1 MNENSMEPYGLA
13 LLDYFNG
20 DHSATQIF
28 HRDDGRDFEVPISLF
43 FRDSAGF
50 SRIEQTAIELCS
62 GRVLDIGAGTGRH
75 SLVLQEMGLDVIA
88 LDVSPQAIDIMKKR
102 GVRGVHHGDIF
113 EFNHGKYDTL
123 LLLLHGIG
131 MVGDLDGLRRFLH
144 HAHTLLAPKGI
155 LVFDSLDVRCT
166 DDPIHLS
173 YHEGNRRRNKYIGEI
188 RFQIEYKGKRGPLFS
203 WLQVDPDT
211 LKEVSVVEGW
221 TAEIVCQEHSG
232 DYLAR
237 LSER

>member
-43 FRDSAGF
+43 FRDSAEF
-50 SRIEQTAIELCS
+50 SRIEQAAIELCS

-75 SLVLQEMGLDVIA
+75 SLVLQEKGLDVIA
-88 LDVSPQAIDIMKKR
+88 LDVSPHAIDIMKNR
-102 GVRGVHHGDIF
+102 GVRGAYHADIF
-113 EFNHGKYDTL
+113 EFNQGKFDTL
-123 LLLLHGIG
+123 LMLLHGIG
-131 MVGDLDGLRRFLH
+131 MVGTLAGLRRFLN
-144 HAHTLLAPKGI
+144 HAHTLIDPGGI
-155 LVFDSLDVRCT
+155 IVFDSLDVRCT
-166 DDPIHLS
+166 DDPVHLA
-173 YHEGNRRRNKYIGEI
+173 YHERNRNENRFIGEI
-188 RFQIEYKGKRGPLFS
+188 HFQIEYKGLRGSPFS
-203 WLQVDPDT
+203 WLQVDPET
-211 LKEVSVVEGW
+211 LDKVSMDEGW
-221 TAEIVCQEHSG
+221 DTEIICREPSG

>member
-75 SLVLQEMGLDVIA
+75 SLVLQEKGIDVIA

-102 GVRGVHHGDIF
+102 GVRGVYHGDIF
-113 EFNHGKYDTL
+113 EFNQGKFDTL
-123 LLLLHGIG
+123 LMMLHGIG
-131 MVGDLDGLRRFLH
+131 MVGTLAGLRHFLN
-144 HAHTLLAPKGI
+144 HAHTLIAPGGI
-155 LVFDSLDVRCT
+155 VVFDSLDVRCT
-166 DDPIHLS
+166 DDPAHLA
-173 YHEGNRRRNKYIGEI
+173 YHERNRNENRFIGEI

-203 WLQVDPDT
+203 WLQADPDT

-221 TAEIVCQEHSG
+221 NTEIVCQEPSG

>member
-1 MNENSMEPYGLA
+1 MFENSMEPYGLA

-28 HRDDGRDFEVPISLF
+28 HRDDDRDFEVPMSLF

-50 SRIEQTAIELCS
+50 SRIEQAAIELCA

-75 SLVLQEMGLDVIA
+75 SLVLQEKGLHVVA
-88 LDVSPQAIDIMKKR
+88 LDVSPQAIEIMKKR
-102 GVRGVHHGDIF
+102 GVRDVYQGDIF
-113 EFNHGKYDTL
+113 EFNQGKYDTL

-144 HAHTLLAPKGI
+144 HAHTLVAPGGI

-173 YHEGNRRRNKYIGEI
+173 YHERNRRRNKYIGEI
-188 RFQIEYKGKRGPLFS
+188 RFQIEYKGKRGHLFS

-221 TAEIVCQEHSG
+221 TAEIVCQEPSG

>member
-75 SLVLQEMGLDVIA
+75 SLVLQEKGLHVTA
-88 LDVSPQAIDIMKKR
+88 LDVSPHAIEIMNKR
-102 GVRGVHHGDIF
+102 GVRGVYHGDIF
-113 EFNHGKYDTL
+113 EFNQGKYDTL

-144 HAHTLLAPKGI
+144 HAHTLLAPGGI

-166 DDPIHLS
+166 DDPAHLS
-173 YHEGNRRRNKYIGEI
+173 YHEGNRKRNKYIGEI
-188 RFQIEYKGKRGPLFS
+188 RFQIQYKGTRGPLFS
-203 WLQVDPDT
+203 WLQVDPET
-211 LKEVSVVEGW
+211 LDKVSMDEGW
-221 TAEIVCQEHSG
+221 DTEIICREPSG

>member
-50 SRIEQTAIELCS
+50 SRIEQAAIKLCS

-75 SLVLQEMGLDVIA
+75 SLVLQEKGLDVIA
-88 LDVSPQAIDIMKKR
+88 LDVSPQAVDIMKKR
-102 GVRGVHHGDIF
+102 GVRGVYHGDIF
-113 EFNHGKYDTL
+113 EFDQGKYDTL

-144 HAHTLLAPKGI
+144 HAHTLLAPGGI

-166 DDPIHLS
+166 DDPMHLS

-188 RFQIEYKGKRGPLFS
+188 RFQIEYKGIRGPLFS
-203 WLQVDPDT
+203 WLQVDPET
-211 LKEVSVVEGW
+211 LNKVSVDEGW
-221 TAEIVCQEHSG
+221 DTEIVCQEPWG

>member
-1 MNENSMEPYGLA
+1 MEPYGLA

-20 DHSATQIF
+20 EHSAIQIF
-28 HRDDGRDFEVPISLF
+28 RRDDGRDFEVPISLF

-50 SRIEQTAIELCS
+50 SRIEQAAIELCA

-75 SLVLQEMGLDVIA
+75 SLVLQEKGLQVVA
-88 LDVSPQAIDIMKKR
+88 LDVSPQAIEIMKKR
-102 GVRGVHHGDIF
+102 GVRGVYHGDIF
-113 EFNHGKYDTL
+113 EFNQGKYDTL

-131 MVGDLDGLRRFLH
+131 MVADLDGLRRFLH
-144 HAHTLLAPKGI
+144 HAHTLLAPGGI

-203 WLQVDPDT
+203 WLQVDPVT
-211 LKEVSVVEGW
+211 LSEISTSTGW
-221 TAEIVCQEHSG
+221 DSKIICQEPWG
-232 DYLAR
+232 DYLVT